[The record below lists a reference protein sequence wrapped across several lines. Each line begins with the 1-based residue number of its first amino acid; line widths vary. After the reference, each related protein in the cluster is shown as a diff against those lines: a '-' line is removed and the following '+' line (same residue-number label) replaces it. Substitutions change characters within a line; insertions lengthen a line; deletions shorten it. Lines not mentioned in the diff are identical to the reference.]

1 MSLNVTLKML
11 LAGNSN
17 YAIFSACKKFLIFN
31 RKRFVIL
38 INRKSSSFQL
48 HAEQIFKEN

>member
-1 MSLNVTLKML
+1 MSLNVILIML

-17 YAIFSACKKFLIFN
+17 YAVFSACKKFFILN
-31 RKRFVIL
+31 RNWFVIL

-48 HAEQIFKEN
+48 HVEQIFKEN